1 MAGDNK
7 QNPNAVSEDQFKQAI
22 FEEGGN
28 LVVDLANIQEAKF
41 EPVPRGL
48 YDSEIDSVEYG
59 MSQNSG
65 APMLTLQIVITDG
78 GDYNGRKLYTYWSFS
93 QKALPFTKAAILRVA
108 PEILSGK
115 FVPQKVAD
123 EGLLIGKPCR
133 IRVTVEDYQGEP
145 RSRISQVLARAPE
158 GNGGG
163 STAGPGK
170 GFF

>member
-1 MAGDNK
+1 MAGDR
-7 QNPNAVSEDQFKQAI
+7 QNPNEVSADQFKTAI

-28 LVVDLANIQEAKF
+28 LVVDLGNIQEAKF

-65 APMLTLQIVITDG
+65 APMLTLQIAITDG

-93 QKALPFTKAAILRVA
+93 QKALPFTKAAIQRVA
-108 PEILSGK
+108 PELLQGK
-115 FVPQKVAD
+115 FIPQKIAD

-145 RSRISQVLARAPE
+145 RSRIAQVLARSAE
-158 GNGGG
+158 GNGSAATG
-163 STAGPGK
+163 SGK